1 MAIVTLHLPVV
12 KASCESRPSGCPM
25 CGSAVL
31 QRWGGKVR
39 RVKDP
44 HVQEALV
51 YRYRCCECGRTFRD
65 YPQGISAA
73 HQSWRLVQLAG
84 LCWVLGLS
92 LRGASAILSAFPVA
106 LSHTSVWCDVQALAS
121 QLRARLPR
129 QVRVLGVDG
138 CYPKVK
144 GQEQPTLIVV
154 DLGTGQPLALG
165 AIDEQDWRAVKQWL
179 EPLVQAWGVEVL
191 VTDDLK
197 EFGVLA
203 HQLKLEHQVCHF
215 HVLRWVWRALADLRK
230 QLPDEHHPLIDEV
243 WQIMKDRPAQG
254 RARLF
259 ELWRSLPARRTRN
272 QRTSALYRLRLLILR
287 LHEKWERYT
296 LDQRQ
301 PDVPATNNATE
312 RAIGRWRIRSHATR
326 GFKSRAGLEA
336 AFLLCN
342 DPVA

>member
-1 MAIVTLHLPVV
+1 MAIVTLRLEDV
-12 KASCESRPSGCPM
+12 KAGSEGRPASCKY
-25 CGSAVL
+25 CGSGVL
-31 QRWGGKVR
+31 QRWGSMVR
-39 RVKDP
+39 NIKDT
-44 HVQEALV
+44 HVRQAQV
-51 YRYRCCECGRTFRD
+51 YRYRCCTCGRTFRD
-65 YPQGISAA
+65 YPPGISAA
-73 HQSWRLVQLAG
+73 HQSRRLVQLAG

-106 LSHTSVWCDVQALAS
+106 LSHTSVWWDVQTLAS
-121 QLRARLPR
+121 QLRARLPK

-144 GQEQPTLIVV
+144 GQEQPTVIAV
-154 DLGTGQPLALG
+154 DLGTGQPLALA
-165 AIDEQDWRAVKQWL
+165 AIDEQDWRAVKKWL
-179 EPLVQAWGVEVL
+179 EPLVEAWGVEVL

-197 EFGVLA
+197 EFGVLTN
-203 HQLKLEHQVCHF
+203 QLKLEHQVCHF

-254 RARLF
+254 RSRLF
-259 ELWRSLPARRTRN
+259 ELWKNLPARRTRD

-326 GFKSRAGLEA
+326 GFKSWDGLEA

-342 DPVA
+342 DPIA